1 MQIILRQDIESLGS
15 AGELINVK
23 DGYARNFLV
32 PRKLAYVASPS
43 AKKRMEQEMKQIV
56 KKIEIEKMSL
66 EQIAKKISALSVT
79 IPMKV
84 GEESRLYGSVTNVK
98 ISEGLMNQG
107 YDIDRHQIV
116 LDEPIRTLGSHEVT
130 VKMKH
135 GVSTTVKVNVIAE

>member
-1 MQIILRQDIESLGS
+1 MQIILRQDIEKLGS

-32 PRKLAYVASPS
+32 PRKLAYVASAG

-56 KKIEIEKMSL
+56 KKIELEKMSL
-66 EQIAKKISALSVT
+66 VQIAAKISELSVT
-79 IPMKV
+79 IPMRV

-107 YDIDRHQIV
+107 YNIDRHQIV
-116 LDEPIRTLGSHEVT
+116 LDEPIRTLGSHEIT

-135 GVSTTVKVNVIAE
+135 GVTATVKVNVVAE